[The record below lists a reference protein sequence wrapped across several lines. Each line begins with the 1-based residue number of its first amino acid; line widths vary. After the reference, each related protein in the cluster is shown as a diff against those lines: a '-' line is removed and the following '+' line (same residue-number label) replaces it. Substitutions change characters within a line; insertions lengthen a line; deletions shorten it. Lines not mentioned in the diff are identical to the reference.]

1 MYNDLGEKVKN
12 IKKKKK
18 IKKKQEKYIYQKIS
32 ILKRTRKKRKI

>member
-32 ILKRTRKKRKI
+32 ILKRIRKKRKI